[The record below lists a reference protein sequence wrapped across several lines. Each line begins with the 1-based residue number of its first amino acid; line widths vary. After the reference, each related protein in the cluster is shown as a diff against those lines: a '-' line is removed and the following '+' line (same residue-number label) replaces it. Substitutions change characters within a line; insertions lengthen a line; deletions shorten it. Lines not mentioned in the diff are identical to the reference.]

1 MEKSTGGL
9 KIGAK
14 TFISTLAI
22 LFAIMLLAGVLT
34 RILPMGEYTRVTDE
48 ATGAQSIV
56 TDSYRVIPES
66 ERERLPIWR
75 FFTAPFEVFFDENA
89 ATAIAIIVFILLVG
103 GAFAVL
109 DKAGVLQAIVSL
121 AIRKVGGVGK
131 RRYYLIAALSFICML
146 LGSTMGLL
154 EETIPLVPIIV
165 SLSLSLGYD
174 TLLGLGM
181 SLMAVGFGF
190 AAGTFN
196 PFTVGIAQNLAGVA
210 LFSGLWLRLI
220 VFVLIY
226 ALLAL
231 FLISYAKRLEKDPRR
246 SVMFEQDQKKREC
259 GAFTVDL
266 TAHTDARVSRAAGLF
281 GLTLAAVFA
290 YVIVSLFVP
299 VLSGY
304 SMVVMALLMPIGALI
319 AGRASGYAKPAQM
332 FKDFF
337 SGLIAIAPS
346 VILILLAMSVKH
358 IIVAG
363 GVLDTILH
371 AANSALCGVSPYG
384 AILLVY
390 LFVLI
395 LQFFISSASSKVFLI
410 MPLICPLADMIGL
423 TRQQVVLAFCFGD
436 GFTNVLF
443 PTCAVLLIALGLV
456 DVPYGKWLRFAW
468 KIQLAI
474 LVITAALLLF
484 AIKIG
489 YC

>member
-1 MEKSTGGL
+1 MSRPGEL
-9 KIGAK
+9 KISVK
-14 TFISTLAI
+14 TFISTVII

-34 RILPMGEYTRVTDE
+34 RVLPMGEYERATDGE
-48 ATGAQSIV
+48 TGAVSV
-56 TDSYRVIPES
+56 VSGSYRVLDET
-66 ERERLPIWR
+66 ERARLPIWR
-75 FFTAPFEVFFDENA
+75 WFTAPVEVLFDENA

-109 DKAGVLQAIVSL
+109 DKAGVLQAVVAA
-121 AIRKVGGVGK
+121 AIRKVGSEGK

-181 SLMAVGFGF
+181 SIMAVGFGF

-196 PFTVGIAQNLAGVA
+196 PFTVGVAQNLAGVP

-220 VFVLIY
+220 VFVIIY
-226 ALLAL
+226 ALLVF
-231 FLISYAKRLEKDPRR
+231 FLIRYAKRIEKDPTR
-246 SVMFEQDQKKREC
+246 SLMYASDEAKRKS
-259 GAFTVDL
+259 GDFT
-266 TAHTDARVSRAAGLF
+266 ADASLQAPASVIRAARAF
-281 GLTLAAVFA
+281 GITLIAVFA
-290 YVIVSLFVP
+290 YVVVSLFVP
-299 VLSGY
+299 ALSGY

-319 AGRASGYAKPAQM
+319 AGRISGYEKPSKM
-332 FKDFF
+332 LKDFLG
-337 SGLIAIAPS
+337 GLVAIAPS
-346 VILILLAMSVKH
+346 VLLILLAMSVKH
-358 IIVAG
+358 IVVSG
-363 GVLDTILH
+363 GVLDTILY
-371 AANSALCGVSPYG
+371 AANSALNGVSPFG

-390 LFVLI
+390 LIVLV

-443 PTCAVLLIALGLV
+443 PTCALLLIALGLV
-456 DVPYGKWLRFAW
+456 DVPYGKWLKFAW
-468 KIQLAI
+468 KIQLVI
-474 LVITAALLLF
+474 LFITAALLLF
-484 AIKIG
+484 AVSIG
-489 YC
+489 YR